1 MQNERARYARTS
13 TMPSLNNSSISK
25 TLNWRDSVI
34 ALVLII
40 LGVLVL
46 YIALFFHVLEL
57 SASSSWVFDWTG
69 HLWFLAIPL
78 IWYFAFRKRF
88 PIGKLSKISIRQWL
102 PAWVILLA
110 VVIPLEVLT
119 SQKMSL
125 AGISLLAIIMNLLFN
140 GVLVG
145 ISEEFV
151 FRGQIQ
157 TGLNNSVKKTL
168 KIGKGNIR
176 LGTVLT
182 ALIFAGIHFQN
193 ILSIPFALFFGMI
206 VGHFY
211 DKTNNIWGA
220 VVIHNIVDFLS
231 FVIPVIL

>member
-1 MQNERARYARTS
+1 MQNERAAHYARTS

-40 LGVLVL
+40 LGILVL
-46 YIALFFHVLEL
+46 NSALFFHVLTL
-57 SASSSWVFDWTG
+57 NASSSWVFDWTE

-88 PIGKLSKISIRQWL
+88 PIGKLSKINIRQWL

-125 AGISLLAIIMNLLFN
+125 AGISLLAIIMNL
-140 GVLVG
+140 
-145 ISEEFV
+145 
-151 FRGQIQ
+151 
-157 TGLNNSVKKTL
+157 
-168 KIGKGNIR
+168 
-176 LGTVLT
+176 
-182 ALIFAGIHFQN
+182 
-193 ILSIPFALFFGMI
+193 
-206 VGHFY
+206 
-211 DKTNNIWGA
+211 
-220 VVIHNIVDFLS
+220 
-231 FVIPVIL
+231 

>member
-1 MQNERARYARTS
+1 
-13 TMPSLNNSSISK
+13 MPSLNISTTSN
-25 TLNWRDSVI
+25 TLNWHDSVFAI
-34 ALVLII
+34 VLII
-40 LGVLVL
+40 LTMLVL
-46 YIALFFHVLEL
+46 YIALFFHVLTPN
-57 SASSSWVFDWTG
+57 ANSSWIFNWAE

-110 VVIPLEVLT
+110 VAIPLAVLT
-119 SQKMSL
+119 SKMSL
-125 AGISLLAIIMNLLFN
+125 AGISLLAIVMNLLFN

-168 KIGKGNIR
+168 KIGKGLLQR
-176 LGTVLT
+176 
-182 ALIFAGIHFQN
+182 
-193 ILSIPFALFFGMI
+193 
-206 VGHFY
+206 
-211 DKTNNIWGA
+211 
-220 VVIHNIVDFLS
+220 
-231 FVIPVIL
+231 